1 MYYIPKSKTVR
12 VAPGRSVC
20 LSAGPRGVK
29 DGVDYDAKVREALG
43 DTLFK
48 ALLKDGTIEEREG
61 A

>member
-1 MYYIPKSKTVR
+1 
-12 VAPGRSVC
+12 
-20 LSAGPRGVK
+20 VK